1 MREKRERGEVFVT
14 CWLLLPCAVS
24 CRGDKFNKSGI
35 CRITRNVPSAVCH
48 YFFGQNFSGICSFD
62 LQGPVGVECWCKT
75 STQLLVV
82 ANWDI
87 NIPLEFP
94 LLLGICSGMIRV
106 LHAQSPLYS
115 YFSVHFLSFIILKIP
130 LLCTSHSPNS
140 ENPVFVFVCF

>member
-1 MREKRERGEVFVT
+1 MSLAGFCFPVLFLAVVINLTNLGFVGSQGT
-14 CWLLLPCAVS
+14 FLLQFA
-24 CRGDKFNKSGI
+24 I
-35 CRITRNVPSAVCH
+35 I
-48 YFFGQNFSGICSFD
+48 FFGQYFSGICSFD
-62 LQGPVGVECWCKT
+62 LQRLVGVECWCKT
-75 STQLLVV
+75 STQLLVM

-94 LLLGICSGMIRV
+94 LLLGICSGMIHV